1 VLAES
6 SGEELTDMDE
16 DDIERLIADAI
27 GQAQV

>member
-16 DDIERLIADAI
+16 DDIGRLIADAI